1 MEQELVE
8 WLKKRLGPHP
18 ALRLGI
24 GDDAAVV
31 DLGGS
36 TDCVVTVD
44 AVMDSVD
51 FEVAKIDARRAGHK
65 ALAVNLSDL
74 AAMAAQPVAAVVAL
88 VLPRQPSSC
97 WGLAD
102 STPGTPAQRV
112 QLGSYELAVRLFE
125 GMLPLAER
133 HGVAIAGG
141 DTNTWDG
148 PLVISITAL
157 GRPGP
162 SGVWRR
168 DGARAGDQILV
179 TGSFGGS
186 LAGRHLDFE
195 PRVREALLLA
205 ERYEIHA
212 AIDVSDGLSLDL
224 SRLAEASGCGA
235 AVDLD
240 RVPIADAAREL
251 ARTESDGR
259 TALERA
265 LADGEDFELVLAAPP
280 DVAGKIIAD
289 QPLAIS
295 ITRIGEIVRDRGL
308 WQIAAGG
315 KLKPLSA
322 RGYLHRSSATLG
334 EAP

>member
-1 MEQELVE
+1 MEQELVD
-8 WLKKRLGPHP
+8 WLKKRLPSHP

-36 TDCVVTVD
+36 TECVVTVD
-44 AVMDSVD
+44 AVMDGVD
-51 FEVAKIDARRAGHK
+51 FELAKIDPRRAGHK

-74 AAMAAQPVAAVVAL
+74 AAMAARPVAAVVAL
-88 VLPRQPSSC
+88 VLPRRD
-97 WGLAD
+97 G
-102 STPGTPAQRV
+102 
-112 QLGSYELAVRLFE
+112 YNLAVKLFE

-133 HGVAIAGG
+133 HNVAIAGG

-148 PLVISITAL
+148 PLVVSITAI

-162 SGVWRR
+162 RGVWRR
-168 DGARAGDQILV
+168 DGARPGDDILV

-195 PRVREALLLA
+195 PRVREALVLA

-235 AVDLD
+235 AVAVDQ
-240 RVPIADAAREL
+240 VPIADAAHEL
-251 ARTESDGR
+251 ARTQSDGR
-259 TALERA
+259 TALDHA
-265 LADGEDFELVLAAPP
+265 VADGEDFELVLAAPP
-280 DVAGKIIAD
+280 NIAD
-289 QPLAIS
+289 RILAEQPLDIS
-295 ITRIGEIVRDRGL
+295 ITRIGQFASNRGL
-308 WQIAAGG
+308 WQLAAGG
-315 KLKPLSA
+315 QLMPLSA
-322 RGYLHRSSATLG
+322 RGYVHRSSGTLA